1 MWSIMFIKW
10 SKVVLYLNYYASNL
24 PLFSFLILSCSIGV
38 IHYKKLSSPFKIL
51 VVFLCFNLAIEVGSI
66 FGAIVYHQNLPLLHL
81 YTLGELILWTLFYDR
96 LFKEKTFLNN
106 YLYWIL
112 GIIGTLVV
120 LNSVF
125 VQSIFSYNSYGKT
138 LVQTLIIC
146 YALRYS
152 FHFTE
157 DAIHPTLEY
166 KMLRAI
172 NAVVLINYSGTLFI
186 YMSSI
191 FWLTDNGAFN
201 FLSAVNIVLNTIFQ
215 LIILITLWKVVF
227 THRKSSFLSSSV

>member
-10 SKVVLYLNYYASNL
+10 SKVVLYLNHYATSL
-24 PLFSFLILSCSIGV
+24 PLYFFLILSFSIGIV
-38 IHYKKLSSPFKIL
+38 HYKKLSSPFKVL
-51 VVFLCFNLAIEVGSI
+51 VGYLCFNLAIEIGSV

-81 YTLGELILWTLFYDR
+81 YTLGEFILWTLFYDR

-112 GIIGTLVV
+112 GIVGTLVV
-120 LNSVF
+120 MNSVF
-125 VQSIFSYNSYGKT
+125 VQSIFSYNSYAKT

-157 DAIHPTLEY
+157 EAIHPTIAY
-166 KMLRAI
+166 KMLRVI
-172 NAVVLINYSGTLFI
+172 NALVLIYYSSTLFI
-186 YMSSI
+186 YMSSV
-191 FWLTDNGAFN
+191 FWLKANGAFR
-201 FLSAVNIVLNTIFQ
+201 FLSVVNVILNTIFQ

>member
-1 MWSIMFIKW
+1 MWINLFISW
-10 SKVVLYLNYYASNL
+10 SKVVLYLNYYAFNL
-24 PLFSFLILSCSIGV
+24 PLFFFLILSCSIGI
-38 IHYKKLSSPFKIL
+38 IHYKKLSSPFKLL
-51 VVFLCFNLAIEVGSI
+51 VGYLCFNLAIEVGSI

-81 YTLGELILWTLFYDR
+81 YTVGEFILWTLFYDR
-96 LFKEKTFLNN
+96 LFKEKTFLNK

-112 GIIGTLVV
+112 GIIGILVV

-125 VQSIFSYNSYGKT
+125 VQSIFSYNSYAKT

-166 KMLRAI
+166 RMLRVI
-172 NAVVLINYSGTLFI
+172 NAIVLIYYSGTLFI

-191 FWLTDNGAFN
+191 FWLTD
-201 FLSAVNIVLNTIFQ
+201 
-215 LIILITLWKVVF
+215 
-227 THRKSSFLSSSV
+227 RKSVV